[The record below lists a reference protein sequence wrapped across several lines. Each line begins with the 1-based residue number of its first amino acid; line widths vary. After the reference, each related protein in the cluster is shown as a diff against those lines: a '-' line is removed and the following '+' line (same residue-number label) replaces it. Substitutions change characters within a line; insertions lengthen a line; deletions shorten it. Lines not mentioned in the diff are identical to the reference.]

1 MRKTLLTAIC
11 LFIYTFFEV
20 LIVILDVSFLTVA
33 FVVPTAIG
41 FIFKQSLGELFAT
54 FGLVLGVALLGVTYV
69 YRKNTQ
75 NYLKKLLRPQSERII
90 EKYV

>member
-20 LIVILDVSFLTVA
+20 LIVILDVSFLTAA

-54 FGLVLGVALLGVTYV
+54 LGLVLGVALEPVAT
-69 YRKNTQ
+69 
-75 NYLKKLLRPQSERII
+75 I
-90 EKYV
+90 